1 MATARRRRRYIRAKK
16 LKRRRQFWEASI
28 KKHYDKMLT
37 FARRFTNGDDSR
49 AKGLVQRVA
58 LRIFSQNPKVL
69 SERATLA
76 YLRTAIKNIWID
88 NRQRREM
95 VSLDQET
102 DEFFQSLEI
111 PVEPATQKNL
121 EQSEIAARVLQEME
135 TDNPELPI
143 LLRHKLEGRTIVEI
157 DAILGKDPGFSEYLW
172 QRFVAKCRK
181 LAKPCGKMRR
191 RPPRDDGGT
200 TRNQR
205 PAA

>member
-1 MATARRRRRYIRAKK
+1 

-37 FARRFTNGDDSR
+37 FARRFTNGDESR

-69 SERATLA
+69 SDQATLP

-102 DEFFQSLEI
+102 EAFFQSLEI

-135 TDNPELPI
+135 PDNPELP
-143 LLRHKLEGRTIVEI
+143 LLLQLKLEGRTLIEI
-157 DAILGKDPGFSEYLW
+157 D
-172 QRFVAKCRK
+172 
-181 LAKPCGKMRR
+181 
-191 RPPRDDGGT
+191 
-200 TRNQR
+200 
-205 PAA
+205 